1 MSKLVA
7 MYNNKGGVSKTTTL
21 FNLGVL
27 LAQQGKRILFAD
39 CDPQCNLTELFMA
52 SNPTFDD
59 PDAQLPGTSIYQA
72 LLPRFRGE
80 AGIIDPASIGIISST
95 IYDRLFLFRGDLEF
109 SLAETYLGTAWNQAV
124 TENIHEKN
132 TYVALYKLLH
142 SLGDTRGYDYV
153 LCDVGPS
160 TGAITRTVVLACD
173 GFFLP
178 LVPDRFCNQAVR
190 LLGRVV
196 KEWIGRHQQICDTLQ
211 PFNIEGFP
219 GQPKLLG
226 AVIQNFKV
234 HSAAK
239 AKQSYVKWQERIS
252 SDITTYLLAENA
264 IEAVQGLDRNN
275 PYIATIRDV
284 GPLAP
289 VAQMFGRAMF
299 DISQEHTREASTT
312 GQMYY
317 GSVWQPW
324 VDRMQEYKNEIQK
337 IAQAMP

>member
-1 MSKLVA
+1 MSKIVT
-7 MYNNKGGVSKTTTL
+7 MYNNKGGVSKTTSL
-21 FNLGVL
+21 FNLGVY
-27 LAQQGKRILFAD
+27 LAQNGSRVLFAD
-39 CDPQCNLTELFMA
+39 CDPQCNLTELFLA
-52 SNPTFDD
+52 SYPGVED
-59 PDAQLPGTSIYQA
+59 PDTELPGTTIYQA

-80 AGIIDPASIGIISST
+80 AGTIDPASIDIVASQ
-95 IYDRLFLFRGDLEF
+95 IYDRLFLFRGDIEF

-142 SLGDTRGYDYV
+142 KLGTSRGFDYI

-160 TGAITRTVVLACD
+160 TGAITRSVVLACD
-173 GFFLP
+173 GLFLP

-190 LLGRVV
+190 LLGQVV
-196 KEWIGRHQQICDTLQ
+196 REWTARHEQISKTLE
-211 PFNIEGFP
+211 PFSIESFP
-219 GQPKLLG
+219 GKPVLLG
-226 AVIQNFKV
+226 AIIQNFKV

-239 AKQSYVKWQERIS
+239 AKQSYVKWQQKIS
-252 SDITTYLLAENA
+252 EDIQKYLLGENGITA
-264 IEAVQGLDRNN
+264 AAGLDPAN

-299 DISQEHTREASTT
+299 DIEQEHTREASTT

-317 GSVWQPW
+317 GTVWQPW
-324 VDRMQEYKNEIQK
+324 VERMNEYKTEVGK
-337 IAQAMP
+337 IAAAMP